1 MKQTSVSPLASLIS
15 TATLAALVAMAAL
28 AGAPAL
34 AQQPAPAT
42 TKPAPAA
49 ASAAPANV
57 PAATANTPATTPAA
71 TPAAPANAPATAPAS
86 TPAAPASTAAA
97 TPGNDTAAA
106 PAADAAT
113 VPATAATAN
122 DTTTAPNPARAPLGV
137 PAAPYSNAATGGGLM
152 QTTFALAFVIALLL
166 GGAWVLKRFGPRSF
180 GGGNN
185 TVKLVGALS
194 VGARERIIV
203 VEVGEQW
210 IVVGASPGRMN
221 ALATMARQEAPEV
234 APGSQPMAAPANF
247 ADWIKHTIDKRN
259 NSSSKQ

>member
-15 TATLAALVAMAAL
+15 TATLAALVATAAL

-34 AQQPAPAT
+34 AQQAAPAA

-49 ASAAPANV
+49 APAAPAITT
-57 PAATANTPATTPAA
+57 AAPANTPATAPAA
-71 TPAAPANAPATAPAS
+71 TPAAATSPAATQ
-86 TPAAPASTAAA
+86 AAPASTAAT

-113 VPATAATAN
+113 APVTAAN

-259 NSSSKQ
+259 NSKQ

>member
-15 TATLAALVAMAAL
+15 TATLAALVATAAL

-34 AQQPAPAT
+34 AQQAAPAA

-49 ASAAPANV
+49 ASAAPATA
-57 PAATANTPATTPAA
+57 PAAAPAA
-71 TPAAPANAPATAPAS
+71 TPAAATSPAATQ
-86 TPAAPASTAAA
+86 AAPASTAAT

-113 VPATAATAN
+113 APVTAAN

-259 NSSSKQ
+259 NSKQ

>member
-15 TATLAALVAMAAL
+15 TATLAALVATAAL

-34 AQQPAPAT
+34 AQQAAPAV

-49 ASAAPANV
+49 APAITTAAP
-57 PAATANTPATTPAA
+57 ANTPATAPAA
-71 TPAAPANAPATAPAS
+71 TPAAATSPAATQ
-86 TPAAPASTAAA
+86 AAPASTAAT

-113 VPATAATAN
+113 APVTAAN

-259 NSSSKQ
+259 NSKQ

>member
-15 TATLAALVAMAAL
+15 TATLAALVATAAL

-34 AQQPAPAT
+34 AQQAAPAT
-42 TKPAPAA
+42 TKPPPATAPAA
-49 ASAAPANV
+49 AAPAITTAAP
-57 PAATANTPATTPAA
+57 ANTPATAPAA
-71 TPAAPANAPATAPAS
+71 TPAAATSPAATQ
-86 TPAAPASTAAA
+86 AAPANTAAT

-113 VPATAATAN
+113 APVTAAN

-259 NSSSKQ
+259 NSKQ